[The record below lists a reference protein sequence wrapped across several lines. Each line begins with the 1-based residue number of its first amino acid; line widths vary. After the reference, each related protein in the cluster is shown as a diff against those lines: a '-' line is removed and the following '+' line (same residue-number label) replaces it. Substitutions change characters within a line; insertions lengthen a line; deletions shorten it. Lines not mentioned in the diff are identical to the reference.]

1 MKTVWILTQEYNE
14 YDQYG
19 EYYLAAFKSM
29 PTLEQLM
36 KFEMSEKTALH
47 VQKGGGRIGIE
58 DSWYHLREE
67 TLI

>member
-1 MKTVWILTQEYNE
+1 
-14 YDQYG
+14 
-19 EYYLAAFKSM
+19 
-29 PTLEQLM
+29 M